1 MESPTDSP
9 QHPQPD
15 SSPGSPPIIPVVPTA
30 KDTPPHAEVVAMISD
45 PKSKNPP
52 EHKPPTTTGEEDRK
66 SAGQRSI
73 NLLWETTQARI
84 AISIVAAN
92 ILYAFVSPFM
102 PTQAKE
108 MAQVLSNALFA
119 VMGFYFGRT
128 NHTAQGGIGG
138 SDKKESR

>member
-1 MESPTDSP
+1 MESPTES
-9 QHPQPD
+9 QQERQPE
-15 SSPGSPPIIPVVPTA
+15 SSGSGSPPMIPVVPL
-30 KDTPPHAEVVAMISD
+30 KGPVAEVTMVTHDGVKDHDNAPS
-45 PKSKNPP
+45 
-52 EHKPPTTTGEEDRK
+52 TTTGEEDRK
-66 SAGQRSI
+66 SAGQRGI

-84 AISIVAAN
+84 AVSIVAAN

-128 NHTAQGGIGG
+128 NHTSFGNI
-138 SDKKESR
+138 KESR